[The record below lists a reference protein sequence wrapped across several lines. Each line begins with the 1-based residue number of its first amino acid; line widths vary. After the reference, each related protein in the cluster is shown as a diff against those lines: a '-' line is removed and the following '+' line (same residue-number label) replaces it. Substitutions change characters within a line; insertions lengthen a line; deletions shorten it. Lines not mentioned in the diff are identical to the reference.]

1 MIIQWLA
8 ATWEEFSAT
17 YLAGG
22 GLGLEPLGA
31 VALGTFPEIF
41 CSFLLGSNK
50 NSKVSFPK
58 MFFLMETMKN
68 WEIALKVESA
78 SVEISIFHVF
88 LSAELGLCVHV
99 EKVVYSPKK

>member
-1 MIIQWLA
+1 
-8 ATWEEFSAT
+8 
-17 YLAGG
+17 
-22 GLGLEPLGA
+22 
-31 VALGTFPEIF
+31 
-41 CSFLLGSNK
+41 
-50 NSKVSFPK
+50 
-58 MFFLMETMKN
+58 METMKD

>member
-58 MFFLMETMKN
+58 MFFLMETMKD
-68 WEIALKVESA
+68 
-78 SVEISIFHVF
+78 
-88 LSAELGLCVHV
+88 
-99 EKVVYSPKK
+99 

>member
-50 NSKVSFPK
+50 NSKVSFPN
-58 MFFLMETMKN
+58 MFFFN
-68 WEIALKVESA
+68 
-78 SVEISIFHVF
+78 
-88 LSAELGLCVHV
+88 GNY
-99 EKVVYSPKK
+99 EKMRNCLEG